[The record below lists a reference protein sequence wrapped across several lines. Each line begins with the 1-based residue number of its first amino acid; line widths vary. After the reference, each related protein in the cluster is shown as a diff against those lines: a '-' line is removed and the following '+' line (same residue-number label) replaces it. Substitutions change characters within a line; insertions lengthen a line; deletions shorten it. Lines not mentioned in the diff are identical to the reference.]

1 MKKKNSGN
9 PIITGIFTAEPSAHV
24 WDDGR
29 IYIYASHDMD
39 PPRGCDMMDHYHVYS
54 SSDMANWLDE
64 GEILCAADTKWGRP
78 EGGFM
83 WAPDCA
89 YRNGKYYFYYPHP
102 SETRWNDTWKI
113 AVAVSDKPN
122 KDFTDLGP
130 IEGLGGFA
138 LIDPCVFIDFDG
150 KAYMYYG
157 GAARCLGCEMNDDMI
172 SIKNEPVEMEG
183 LEDFHEAT
191 WVFRRGDIYYLTY
204 SDNLPGK
211 NRLRYAT
218 SSSPLGPWT
227 YRGIYLEPTDCD
239 TSHGSVVEFKGQ
251 WYQFYHNCN
260 ISRQGNLRSVCAD
273 KLFFDENGLIKMIEQ
288 TKHGIDA
295 VPGGK
300 ELTFPTDEFAFT
312 AELAENEEYTLEKTS
327 DRDTRVQITVFT
339 DAEELSKVRLFIN
352 GEDKSLLNLYGGEGT
367 VTFGF
372 VKGANKLT
380 LAAHKKSVKL
390 TGVKLEY
397 LD

>member
-1 MKKKNSGN
+1 MN
-9 PIITGIFTAEPSAHV
+9 PIITGIYTADPSAHV

-39 PPRGCDMMDHYHVYS
+39 PARGCDLMDHYHVYS
-54 SSDMANWLDE
+54 SADMANWRDE
-64 GEILCAADTKWGRP
+64 GEILCSDDVGWGRP

-89 YRNGKYYFYYPHP
+89 YRNGRYYFYYPHP

-113 AVAVSDKPN
+113 GVAVSDKPN
-122 KDFTDLGP
+122 RGFRDLGY
-130 IEGLGGFA
+130 IEGLGGFG

-150 KAYMYYG
+150 RVYMYCG
-157 GAARCLGCEMNDDMI
+157 GAAHCVGCEMNDDMV
-172 SIKNEPVEMEG
+172 SLKTPPVDMVG

-204 SDNLPGK
+204 SDNLEGR

-218 SSSPLGPWT
+218 SETPLGPWT
-227 YRGIYLEPTDCD
+227 YRGIYLDPTDCD

-260 ISRQGNLRSVCAD
+260 ISHRGNLRSVCVD
-273 KLFFDENGLIKMIEQ
+273 KLYFDENGLIKLIEQ
-288 TKHGIDA
+288 TKTGVEA
-295 VPGGK
+295 VECEPEPDCETVSVVKTVKLG
-300 ELTFPTDEFAFT
+300 
-312 AELAENEEYTLEKTS
+312 ENDVSEYKFYS
-327 DRDTRVQITVFT
+327 GRDSRVQISVS
-339 DAEELSKVRLFIN
+339 AEEKDHCRVRLFVN
-352 GEDKSLLNLYGGEGT
+352 GEDKSLLNIVGGEGS
-367 VTFGF
+367 VTYDFKSGENSLKISSHQCG
-372 VKGANKLT
+372 VTLT
-380 LAAHKKSVKL
+380 SVKL
-390 TGVKLEY
+390 EF

>member
-1 MKKKNSGN
+1 MKKKTSMN
-9 PIITGIFTAEPSAHV
+9 PIITGIYTADPSAHV

-39 PPRGCDMMDHYHVYS
+39 PARGCDLMDHYHVYS
-54 SSDMANWLDE
+54 SADMANWRDE
-64 GEILCAADTKWGRP
+64 GEILCSDDVEWGRP

-83 WAPDCA
+83 WAPDAA

-113 AVAVSDKPN
+113 GVAVSDKPN
-122 KDFTDLGP
+122 RDFKDLGP

-150 KAYMYYG
+150 RVYMYYG
-157 GAARCLGCEMNDDMI
+157 GAARCLGCEMNDDMVTL
-172 SIKNEPVEMEG
+172 KTDPVDMEG

-218 SSSPLGPWT
+218 SSTPLGPWT

-260 ISRQGNLRSVCAD
+260 ISHRGNLRSVCVD
-273 KLFFDENGLIKMIEQ
+273 KLYFDENGLIKTIEQ
-288 TKHGIDA
+288 TKTGIEA
-295 VPGGK
+295 VEG
-300 ELTFPTDEFAFT
+300 A
-312 AELAENEEYTLEKTS
+312 AENELPFDEIDCAVSLAEDEAHELAVDL
-327 DRDTRVQITVFT
+327 DRDTRVQITVY
-339 DAEELSKVRLFIN
+339 AEEEDHRRVRLFIN
-352 GEDKSLLNLYGGEGT
+352 GEDKSLLNIVGGEGY
-367 VTFGF
+367 VTYGF
-372 VKGANKLT
+372 KKGANTLKLS
-380 LAAHKKSVKL
+380 AHKSDVTLKKI
-390 TGVKLEY
+390 KLEY